1 MIIGFVNS
9 GVITT
14 LGSSHFFPRT
24 CSVVGGDHVLNT
36 LKRSVRFGAA
46 TYPQKT
52 LDGCRTDQPL
62 STLLLWAPFWAQGEI
77 QVALFHTREEGRG
90 VHFLPWLLCV
100 LLDTP
105 RQPSASREGVRGATF
120 SLLEQRVSRGWGPHV
135 LSSMRLSQAERVLW
149 CDLRG
154 ARKLFFI

>member
-1 MIIGFVNS
+1 M
-9 GVITT
+9 
-14 LGSSHFFPRT
+14 
-24 CSVVGGDHVLNT
+24 
-36 LKRSVRFGAA
+36 
-46 TYPQKT
+46 
-52 LDGCRTDQPL
+52 
-62 STLLLWAPFWAQGEI
+62 
-77 QVALFHTREEGRG
+77 ALFHTREEGRG

-105 RQPSASREGVRGATF
+105 RQLSASCEGVRGATL

-135 LSSMRLSQAERVLW
+135 LSSMRLSQEERALW